1 MTNRGPDHRPYAIS
15 HEPSAISVLSDQLS
29 EHVRQDAAMSE
40 SDQFFRRVDAR
51 NGLEL
56 DHVRVSALRVDCDD
70 AAGPQPL
77 RDAGEVVAL
86 VAGEPD
92 RRRRYTALE
101 LQRQH
106 AHVHEVAAVD

>member
-1 MTNRGPDHRPYAIS
+1 MEKSAWRDRSIVHM
-15 HEPSAISVLSDQLS
+15 PSALSHQPWPQY
-29 EHVRQDAAMSE
+29 VRQDAAMSE

-86 VAGEPD
+86 VAGEPG

-101 LQRQH
+101 LQR
-106 AHVHEVAAVD
+106 